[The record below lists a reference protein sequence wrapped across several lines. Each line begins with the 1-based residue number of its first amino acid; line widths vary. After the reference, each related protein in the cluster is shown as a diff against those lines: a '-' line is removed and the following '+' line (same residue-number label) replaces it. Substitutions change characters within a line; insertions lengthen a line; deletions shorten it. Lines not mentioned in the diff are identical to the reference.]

1 MQHNEVVV
9 IPHRREELTLDVL
22 ATRAGIHPLLAQ
34 RFVEFGLV
42 HSVRQEDQV
51 LFFDVAEIPR
61 LRMINRLREVLGINL
76 PGVEVVLNLL
86 DNLRALQRENESL
99 RCRL

>member
-1 MQHNEVVV
+1 MQQNDVLV
-9 IPHRREELTLDVL
+9 IQHQHEELTLDVL
-22 ATRAGIHPLLAQ
+22 ARRAGVHPGLAQ

-42 HSVRQEDQV
+42 HSVRQENQV
-51 LFFDVAEIPR
+51 LYFDVADIPR

-76 PGVEVVLNLL
+76 AGVEVVLNLL
-86 DNLRALQRENESL
+86 DKIHALQRENESL

>member
-1 MQHNEVVV
+1 MRNEVVV
-9 IPHRREELTLDVL
+9 IPHRSEELTLDVL

-42 HSVRQEDQV
+42 PSVRQEDQV

-76 PGVEVVLNLL
+76 PGVGVVLNLL
-86 DNLRALQRENESL
+86 DKLRTLQRENESL

>member
-1 MQHNEVVV
+1 MQQNDVLV
-9 IPHRREELTLDVL
+9 IQHQHEELTLDVL
-22 ATRAGIHPLLAQ
+22 ATRAGVHPGLAQ

-42 HSVRQEDQV
+42 HSVRQENQV
-51 LFFDVAEIPR
+51 LYFDVADIPR

-76 PGVEVVLNLL
+76 AGVEVVLNLL
-86 DNLRALQRENESL
+86 DKIHALQRENESL

>member
-1 MQHNEVVV
+1 MQQNDVLV
-9 IPHRREELTLDVL
+9 IQHQHEELTLHAL
-22 ATRAGIHPLLAQ
+22 AARAGVHPGLAQ

-42 HSVRQEDQV
+42 HSVRQENQV
-51 LFFDVAEIPR
+51 LYFDVADIPR

-76 PGVEVVLNLL
+76 AGVEVVLNLL
-86 DNLRALQRENESL
+86 DKIHALQRENESL

>member
-61 LRMINRLREVLGINL
+61 LRMINRLREVLGISL

-86 DNLRALQRENESL
+86 DKFHALQRENELL